1 MRRVKCADMRSTKG
15 KGEAAEIQ
23 NINSQ
28 SGNKE
33 SERDERGWLP
43 VINTNGARLEQIDAD
58 MVRAQERARR
68 CCENATRE
76 TGRFVRVP
84 TARCMRR
91 KAQTTRDGAV
101 GDERGR
107 STAVTAS
114 GTARRGARSLGL
126 TVRRRSSWMMG
137 EEADAA
143 EQIRRSLE

>member
-28 SGNKE
+28 SGNNE

-76 TGRFVRVP
+76 TGRFGED
-84 TARCMRR
+84 A
-91 KAQTTRDGAV
+91 DGAV
-101 GDERGR
+101 
-107 STAVTAS
+107 V
-114 GTARRGARSLGL
+114 
-126 TVRRRSSWMMG
+126 
-137 EEADAA
+137 
-143 EQIRRSLE
+143 Q